1 MRDEDDVRTKFVA
14 EACQQKFPSWQA
26 AIVAYTN
33 SYNDGHVVAYPEPNT
48 RWWMEPIRIYTRNPT
63 ELAADTSTSSEEA
76 MWATF
81 EDEDAAA
88 RDQLE
93 WSLHGLSLDW

>member
-1 MRDEDDVRTKFVA
+1 MKFVA
-14 EACQQKFPSWQA
+14 EACQQKFPIWQV
-26 AIVAYTN
+26 AIVAYTD
-33 SYNDGHVVAYPEPNT
+33 SYNGGHVVTYPEPNT
-48 RWWMEPIRIYTRNPT
+48 RWWTEPICIYMCNPM
-63 ELAADTSTSSEEA
+63 ELAADTSTTSEEA

-93 WSLHGLSLDW
+93 RSLHGLSLDW